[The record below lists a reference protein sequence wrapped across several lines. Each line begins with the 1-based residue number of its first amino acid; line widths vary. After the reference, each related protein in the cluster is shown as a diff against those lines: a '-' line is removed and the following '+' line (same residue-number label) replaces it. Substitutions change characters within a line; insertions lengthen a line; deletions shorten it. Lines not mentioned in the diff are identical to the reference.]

1 MTKMAPLPS
10 VLQCGGG
17 GGSPCLRVCRGGG
30 GGGSIGAV
38 KGALKVPVFPI
49 RLLRFGDLKI
59 EMLAIPRVTSAMKP
73 PLTLEHAE
81 RHNGQ

>member
-1 MTKMAPLPS
+1 
-10 VLQCGGG
+10 
-17 GGSPCLRVCRGGG
+17 
-30 GGGSIGAV
+30 V

-81 RHNGQ
+81 HHNGQ

>member
-10 VLQCGGG
+10 VLQC
-17 GGSPCLRVCRGGG
+17 GG